1 MVEGNKHIGIIGGGN
16 MGEAFAGAMI
26 KSGIFPPSSI
36 TVSDVMPE
44 RLKILKNTYGINIT
58 HDNFLL
64 FDACHVLILAIKPQQ
79 MDDVLS
85 DIVKYPHFFIK
96 ERKLIVSIAAGI
108 TIGKIE
114 SLLYEPLDENSRKM
128 LPVIRVMPNTPSLV
142 LQGMSGMS
150 ANRYAQEEEIILT
163 RRILEAMGH
172 VMEFDEK
179 RLDAVTGLSGSGP
192 AYVFYLIESM
202 IAAGVELDLDYEDA
216 KVLTLN
222 TVKGAVAL
230 MEARDETAKELRK
243 KVTSPGG
250 TTEAAFKLLEKNQVK
265 QTFIQAITAAANRA
279 SELSK

>member
-1 MVEGNKHIGIIGGGN
+1 MSAYNKNIGIIGGGN

-26 KSGIFPPSSI
+26 KAGIFRPSSI
-36 TVSDVMPE
+36 TVSDVVPE
-44 RLKILKNTYGINIT
+44 RLKILKNTYGINIIQN
-58 HDNFLL
+58 NFTL
-64 FDACHVLILAIKPQQ
+64 FDTCHVLILAIKPQQ
-79 MDDVLS
+79 MDPVLS
-85 DIVKYPHFFIK
+85 DIVKYPRFSVK

-150 ANRYAQEEEIILT
+150 SNRYAQQEEITLT
-163 RRILEAMGH
+163 RKILEAMGQ
-172 VMEFDEK
+172 VIEFDEK
-179 RLDAVTGLSGSGP
+179 HLDTVTGLSGSGP

-202 IAAGVELDLDYEDA
+202 IAAGVELGLDYEDA

-222 TVKGAVAL
+222 TVKGASVL
-230 MEARDETAKELRK
+230 MEERNETAEDLRK

-250 TTEAAFKLLEKNQVK
+250 TTEAAFKIFDKYQVK
-265 QTFIQAITAAANRA
+265 QTFIKAITAAANRA

>member
-1 MVEGNKHIGIIGGGN
+1 MSEYNKNIGIIGGGN

-26 KSGIFPPSSI
+26 KAGIFRPSSI
-36 TVSDVMPE
+36 TVSDVVPE

-58 HDNFLL
+58 QNNFTL
-64 FDACHVLILAIKPQQ
+64 FDTCHVLILAIKPQQ
-79 MDDVLS
+79 MDLVLS
-85 DIVKYPHFFIK
+85 DIVKYPRFSVK

-150 ANRYAQEEEIILT
+150 SNRYAQQEEITLT
-163 RRILEAMGH
+163 RKILEAMGQ
-172 VMEFDEK
+172 VIEFEEK
-179 RLDAVTGLSGSGP
+179 HLDTVTGLSGSGP

-202 IAAGVELDLDYEDA
+202 IAAGVELGLDYEDA

-222 TVKGAVAL
+222 TVKGASVL
-230 MEARDETAKELRK
+230 MEERNETAEDLRK

-250 TTEAAFKLLEKNQVK
+250 TTEAAFKIFDKYQVK
-265 QTFIQAITAAANRA
+265 QTFIKAITAAANRA